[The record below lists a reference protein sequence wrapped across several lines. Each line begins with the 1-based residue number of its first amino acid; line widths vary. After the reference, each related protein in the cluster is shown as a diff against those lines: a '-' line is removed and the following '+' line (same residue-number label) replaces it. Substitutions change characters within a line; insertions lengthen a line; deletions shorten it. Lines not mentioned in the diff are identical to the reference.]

1 MLEAKKS
8 VPSRFFAGLVFAGL
22 LVVGGCG
29 QNSGEPEIYQSLAAG
44 NVQLNANEARG
55 IINQYRQ
62 SLGLANLALD
72 PVLMAE
78 ADRHARDMAT
88 HDEVGHNVSSRGGFA
103 ARTRGAGIQRTHAAE
118 NVGAGYHTIAQAFS
132 GWRGSPNHDLNM
144 RSSESRRMGIAA
156 AYNAQS
162 KYKVFWVLI
171 VTSD

>member
-1 MLEAKKS
+1 MFKARKFLPA
-8 VPSRFFAGLVFAGL
+8 RLFAGLIFACL
-22 LVVGGCG
+22 LVVGGCS
-29 QNSGEPEIYQSLAAG
+29 QNSGEPEIYQSLASG
-44 NVQLNANEARG
+44 NVQLNANEARN

-62 SLGLANLALD
+62 SLGLASLTLD

-78 ADRHARDMAT
+78 ADQHARDMASQ
-88 HDEVGHNVSSRGGFA
+88 DEVGHNVSSRGGFA
-103 ARTRGAGIQRTHAAE
+103 ARIRNSGVQRAHTAE

-132 GWRGSPNHDLNM
+132 GWRGSPNHDRNM